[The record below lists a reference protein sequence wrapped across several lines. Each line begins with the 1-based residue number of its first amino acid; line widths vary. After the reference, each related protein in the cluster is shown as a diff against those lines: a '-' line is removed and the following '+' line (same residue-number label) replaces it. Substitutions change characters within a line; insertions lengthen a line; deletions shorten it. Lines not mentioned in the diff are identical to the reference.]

1 MTGLRLDDI
10 TSPYTDGLT
19 SRWIRVPGFCDAYGY
34 ATVENQTATT
44 IVMGLRTNSLNMSDE
59 RNPNV
64 HDIKVRDYIDSGSSG
79 VCSED
84 ASTIRGSVDLDG
96 DFWQHV
102 HPDELN
108 VYDFSGFMLVLRGI
122 GSREAGPIRRW
133 AEDDGVHLAYPSN
146 HVMSRWE
153 TIFGIEVDFESLGR
167 LNDTVDF
174 ATLPVV
180 RK

>member
-1 MTGLRLDDI
+1 
-10 TSPYTDGLT
+10 
-19 SRWIRVPGFCDAYGY
+19 
-34 ATVENQTATT
+34 
-44 IVMGLRTNSLNMSDE
+44 MGLRTNSLNMSDE

-108 VYDFSGFMLVLRGI
+108 VYDFSGFVN
-122 GSREAGPIRRW
+122 SHAGHWQAGGGTPFVDGQQTMGCTWYIR
-133 AEDDGVHLAYPSN
+133 A
-146 HVMSRWE
+146 
-153 TIFGIEVDFESLGR
+153 I
-167 LNDTVDF
+167 
-174 ATLPVV
+174 TL
-180 RK
+180 